1 MSTRYAR
8 CILSWR
14 NMPFKLLTA
23 ASVHERGR
31 LEWDDV
37 TNIVYSFHSRSQHNS
52 EVAKNFHRHI
62 ETVRTGDD
70 LSMIHLLT

>member
-1 MSTRYAR
+1 VAEYAF
-8 CILSWR
+8 I
-14 NMPFKLLTA
+14 KLLTA

-52 EVAKNFHRHI
+52 EVAKNFHHHI